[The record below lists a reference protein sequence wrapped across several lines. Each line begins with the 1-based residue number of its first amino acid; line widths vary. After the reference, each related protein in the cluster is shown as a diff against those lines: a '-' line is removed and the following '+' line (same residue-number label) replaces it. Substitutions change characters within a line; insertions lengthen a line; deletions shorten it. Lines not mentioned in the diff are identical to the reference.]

1 MSCSATGICPVP
13 LVAAAKSASILRNR
27 PMRDHQL
34 WLSLLGLALV
44 AGCGTQA
51 GETKTET
58 SPGAPDRKA
67 EKKVELKTLSAEE
80 TFALIKKKA
89 GKVVIVDCWSTY
101 CEPCMKEF
109 PGLLKLQE
117 KYGDR
122 VACISVS
129 LNFNSGKVEDE
140 RPAVLEFLEK
150 QKATID
156 NVLSSTAD
164 EDFFKALKA
173 AYKLT
178 EVSSTVPLVLL
189 LDKEG
194 KVAGHWSSKF
204 TYAKNV
210 EPEVEKLL
218 K

>member
-1 MSCSATGICPVP
+1 MRRCPF
-13 LVAAAKSASILRNR
+13 
-27 PMRDHQL
+27 
-34 WLSLLGLALV
+34 WLSVLGLAVL

-51 GETKTET
+51 GETKTEAL
-58 SPGAPDRKA
+58 PGGPERKTT
-67 EKKVELKTLSAEE
+67 EKVELKTLSAEE
-80 TFALIKKKA
+80 VFGLIKQQT
-89 GKVVIVDCWSTY
+89 GKVVVVDCWSTY

-117 KYGDR
+117 RFGDR

-129 LNFNSGKVEDE
+129 LNFSGGTAKVEDE
-140 RPAVLEFLEK
+140 RADVLKFLRE
-150 QKATID
+150 QKSTID

-164 EDFFKALKA
+164 EDFFKAVKGTF
-173 AYKLT
+173 KLADAP
-178 EVSSTVPLVLL
+178 SRVPLVLVF
-189 LDKEG
+189 DKEG
-194 KVAGHWSSKF
+194 TPAKHWTSNF

>member
-1 MSCSATGICPVP
+1 
-13 LVAAAKSASILRNR
+13 
-27 PMRDHQL
+27 MRHRRS
-34 WLSLLGLALV
+34 WISLLGLAIL
-44 AGCGTQA
+44 AGCGSQA
-51 GETKTET
+51 GETKTEAI
-58 SPGAPDRKA
+58 GAPVGKAA
-67 EKKVELKTLSAEE
+67 EKKVALKTLSADEVL
-80 TFALIKKKA
+80 ALIEKKA
-89 GKVVIVDCWSTY
+89 GKVVVVDCWSTY
-101 CEPCMKEF
+101 CEPCMEEF

-129 LNFNSGKVEDE
+129 LNFSGGKVEDE
-140 RPAVLEFLEK
+140 RPAVMEFLEK
-150 QKATID
+150 QKSTID

-164 EDFFKALKA
+164 DDFFKTLKA

-178 EVSSTVPLVLL
+178 EVPSTVPLVLL
-189 LDKEG
+189 FDKEG